1 MFALDQTG
9 NLKSDAESGHKMSLP
24 SHLLNATATIY
35 QETNGQGQFGEVTQA
50 LVKSGSTRC
59 RVDQKS
65 SSRYVESGNFEQT
78 QGRYIVYLPKEYIQ
92 PVETK
97 FWLKITADYG
107 VTFTGQVDSVRYP
120 GLSGHHTELSLVR
133 RTPSLAVPS

>member
-1 MFALDQTG
+1 
-9 NLKSDAESGHKMSLP
+9 MSLP

-35 QETNGQGQFGEVTQA
+35 QETNGQGQFGQATQT
-50 LVKSGSTRC
+50 LSKLGSTRC

-65 SSRYVESGNFEQT
+65 SYRYVEDGNFEQT
-78 QGRYIVYLPKEYIQ
+78 QGRYIVYLPKEYAQ

-97 FWLKITADYG
+97 FWLKIVSDYG

-120 GLSGHHTELSLVR
+120 GLSGHHTEVSLVR
-133 RTPSLAVPS
+133 RKPSLAVPA